1 MKLLLFHAPEFWF
14 RTHSKALTDAPDD
27 FREKRVE
34 SCVVV
39 FVHAEP
45 RDAEDRPGVV
55 TKLVKN
61 VKWLAGK
68 FGARSAVLHFFS
80 HLGGDPAPPELARDL
95 VAEARARLESV
106 GFLVETTPFGHF
118 CEFRLA
124 VSGESLA
131 KVFKEF

>member
-1 MKLLLFHAPEFWF
+1 MKLLLFYAPEFWF
-14 RTHSKALTDAPDD
+14 RTHSKSIAEAPDD
-27 FREKRVE
+27 FREGRVE
-34 SCVVV
+34 KCIVV

-45 RDAEDRPGVV
+45 KDAEDRTGVL
-55 TKLVKN
+55 TKTIKN

-68 FGARSAVLHFFS
+68 FDSRAVVLHFFS
-80 HLGGDPAPPELARDL
+80 HLGSETASPEFAQAL

-106 GFLVETTPFGHF
+106 GFAVETTPFGHF

-124 VSGESLA
+124 VAGESLA